1 MLKEIKN
8 MTELWERQKGER
20 DSTYTYFSIY
30 LQELK
35 VLPKKLQDVIDYIEN
50 LPSDGNLKQY
60 KTNLIKVPTL
70 TQLQHMSSKW
80 NWQDREKAY
89 LNHLDQKDREKD
101 EERYNE
107 TNNNIKSGL
116 EQDLKEI
123 DEYSKEL
130 YDSDYSLTTKINLKY
145 TLARARDLTIKNLRL
160 SHGRSISISES
171 NDKVK
176 VDAELQYSGLKDLAE
191 AFNEGRKKYLKK
203 Q

>member
-1 MLKEIKN
+1 MP
-8 MTELWERQKGER
+8 ELWERQKGER

-35 VLPKKLQDVIDYIEN
+35 VLPKKLKDVIDYIET
-50 LPSDGNLKQY
+50 LPSEGNLKQY

-89 LNHLDQKDREKD
+89 LNHLDQKDREMD

-107 TNNNIKSGL
+107 TNDNVKSGL

-130 YDSDYSLTTKINLKY
+130 YDSDYSLSTKINLKY

-160 SHGRSISISES
+160 SHGRSTSISES

-191 AFNEGRKKYLKK
+191 AFNEGKRKYLKK

>member
-1 MLKEIKN
+1 MP
-8 MTELWERQKGER
+8 ELWERQKGER

-107 TNNNIKSGL
+107 TNESIKSGL
-116 EQDLKEI
+116 EHDLKEI

-130 YDSDYSLTTKINLKY
+130 YDSDYSLSTKINLKY

-160 SHGRSISISES
+160 SHGRSTSISES

-191 AFNEGRKKYLKK
+191 AFNEGKRKYLKK